1 MTTAREA
8 MDAAL
13 KEMTAE
19 SLRPRGFTGSLP
31 HLRRRRDDRL
41 ELVSVQYFSA
51 GGSFVVEIATCGV
64 EGLTTSGGKTIA
76 AGKVTA
82 RDINPPNRPR
92 LGAATFPEGDHWFVF
107 GPRSYEADAG
117 LVQPGHRYARIAA
130 DVARLIEAQAEP
142 WWESYVP
149 RTW

>member
-1 MTTAREA
+1 

-13 KEMTAE
+13 KQMAAE
-19 SLRPRGFTGSLP
+19 SLRPRGFKGSLP
-31 HLRRRRDDRL
+31 HWRRRRDDRL
-41 ELVSVQYFSA
+41 ELVSVQYFSS
-51 GGSFVVEIATCGV
+51 GGSFVVEDRDVRGR
-64 EGLTTSGGKTIA
+64 GMDDQLRGKTIA
-76 AGKVTA
+76 PGKVTA

-92 LGAATFPEGDHWFVF
+92 LGAATFPDGDHWFVY

-117 LVQPGHRYARIAA
+117 LVRSGRHYARIAA
-130 DVARLIEAQAEP
+130 DVARLIETQAEP